1 MMRQHLVNPYT
12 IKHASFFTSESQVEQ
27 AFPSNEKLQIPL
39 GDAEAS
45 ESLEASN
52 PSDTPDVSRRPSGA
66 SSLTPSTTTVSIRQ
80 QQLQEQEEAGVIQLA
95 SLEARI
101 GSSEWVSRV
110 EYDVVVTEMA
120 RLREEMSWIRDAQ
133 QSDWALGL
141 SDEMPPPYSQTRV
154 HSR

>member
-1 MMRQHLVNPYT
+1 MVRQHLVDPYT
-12 IKHASFFTSESQVEQ
+12 IKHTSIFTSESQVEQ
-27 AFPSNEKLQIPL
+27 ASPSDEKRQIPL

-45 ESLEASN
+45 EPLEASN
-52 PSDTPDVSRRPSGA
+52 PSDTPDVSRRPSVA
-66 SSLTPSTTTVSIRQ
+66 SSFPPSTTTITIRQ

-101 GSSEWVSRV
+101 SSSEWVSRV

-154 HSR
+154 NSR